1 MKPVITFLL
10 LCCLTVPAH
19 AQVVINQAALVQLA
33 GITPQAAQPAA
44 VSRPANHHW
53 ARRTYAM
60 RPRPPAAAGPTAVAM
75 VLLPPRTAPKAPAAP
90 AIQPAVARPAPRKPP
105 APLAL
110 HFAPG
115 SATLPPGAAA
125 ALNPLCGAAGTGF
138 ISIAATAP
146 GDPSDPSIAMRLSM
160 SRAFAVRDALTA
172 CGVPATRILPLAL
185 GDVPGKD
192 ENTARVTGGP
202 TN

>member
-1 MKPVITFLL
+1 VKTVISFLL
-10 LCCLTVPAH
+10 LCCLTVPAR

-33 GITPQAAQPAA
+33 GITPQAAQPAPPL
-44 VSRPANHHW
+44 RPAIRHW
-53 ARRTYAM
+53 ARRALALRARPAPTAAAM
-60 RPRPPAAAGPTAVAM
+60 ILLPRHATPKPPA
-75 VLLPPRTAPKAPAAP
+75 PP
-90 AIQPAVARPAPRKPP
+90 IQPAVVRPAPRKPP
-105 APLAL
+105 GPLAL

-125 ALNPLCGAAGTGF
+125 ALHPLCSAAGTGF

-146 GDPSDPSIAMRLSM
+146 GDPSDPSVAMRLSM

-172 CGVPATRILPLAL
+172 CGVPSTRILPLAL

-192 ENTARVTGGP
+192 ENTARITGGP